1 MSDIFHS
8 WARWAVLAVAISI
21 LSACANEEQDPGLP
35 CPSAKVLAQPSEL
48 TRFREGPGRDPI
60 DIRFDARMMRVFGE
74 CSYDP
79 DGGEIG
85 VDLDVTMDIL
95 RGPALNDGAV
105 SYRYFVAVAEWVSED
120 ATEPVI
126 LSRESFP
133 VETTIPAGR
142 RGLSYKDLLEITI
155 PRPDNRDVRNYV
167 IYIGF
172 ELTRD
177 ELRHNREKSGY

>member
-1 MSDIFHS
+1 MSDMFRT
-8 WARWAVLAVAISI
+8 WTRWVALVVALSV
-21 LSACANEEQDPGLP
+21 LSACANDQGDPGVP
-35 CPSAKVLAQPSEL
+35 CPAAKVLAQPSEL
-48 TRFREGPGRDPI
+48 TRYREGRGNDPI
-60 DIRFDARMMRVFGE
+60 DVRFDARMMRVVGE

-85 VDLDVTMDIL
+85 VDLNVTMDIT
-95 RGPALNDGAV
+95 RGPALADGAV

-133 VETTIPAGR
+133 VDTVIPAGR
-142 RGLSYKDLLEITI
+142 RGLSYKDQLEITI

-177 ELRHNREKSGY
+177 ELRHNREKHGY